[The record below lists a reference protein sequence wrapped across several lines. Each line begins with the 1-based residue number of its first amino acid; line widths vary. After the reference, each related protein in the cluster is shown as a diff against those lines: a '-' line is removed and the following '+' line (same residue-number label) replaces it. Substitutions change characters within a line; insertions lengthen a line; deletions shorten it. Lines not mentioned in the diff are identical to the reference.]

1 MSTIIDL
8 ITPAERHEL
17 EETVR
22 ASMNQ
27 REIDARDTGDD
38 DEEEDDGGPAWD

>member
-1 MSTIIDL
+1 MTRIDL

-22 ASMNQ
+22 ANMNQ
-27 REIDARDTGDD
+27 REIDARDDGD
-38 DEEEDDGGPAWD
+38 DEEEDDGGPSWD